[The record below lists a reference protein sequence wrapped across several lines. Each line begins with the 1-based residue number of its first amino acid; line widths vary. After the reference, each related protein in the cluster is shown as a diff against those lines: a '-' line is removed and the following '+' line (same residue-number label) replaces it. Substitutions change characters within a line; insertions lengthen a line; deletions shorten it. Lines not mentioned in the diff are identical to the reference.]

1 MKQKEEIGGSPT
13 IKEFIKAGYPCLFM
27 PTVEPEVAKS
37 RVQKALVDLG
47 MESIPFGMWKVTTG
61 LIVGRAD
68 GTVPPVERAKDLLDA
83 LALIEVSK
91 EPIVSIFYNVRQFV
105 AHHQII
111 QQLLDSVMAARLRG
125 SHIILVGPHIELPSE
140 LKNLVTYV
148 DCPLPTRDA
157 ILEEYKKL
165 TTAYSADIELPS
177 DKEER
182 EDLLRA
188 AATAA
193 VGLDM
198 MGAENALALS
208 LATCGSVNIKVIQA
222 QKEQEVK
229 KSDVL
234 EFISSDET
242 MDDVGGFKA
251 LKEWFNK
258 RRRVFTD
265 EAREYG
271 LPYPK
276 GVLIVGPAGCLAGDT
291 VLPFRRGNK
300 NSGRLLTVREAYY
313 KFNQIPRAGKGRGGF
328 KSGARYLW
336 SPEIPTQTLSMLDDG
351 FIGYHEIED
360 IVYSGVKEIYEVEVE
375 SGRTIRVTHEH
386 PFLKSNGDFS
396 PLAAL
401 EVGQSVMLRDMRA
414 GTGRSLKPYEDR
426 RRVVHSVPFHPHAW
440 DHWVSVSSTEPWK
453 QANYKRI
460 HFARLVVE
468 ADMNKMS
475 VDSLISVVRSKP
487 REAAALRYLG
497 SDVVVH
503 HLDGNELNDSR
514 ENLQVLTK
522 AEHDL
527 LSNQNSRSRLRFS
540 TAVEECI
547 TRIERIGEEDTFDI
561 VMREPHRNYVAHGFV
576 VHNTGKSL
584 TAKAIASYLR
594 LPLLRLD
601 MGKIFRSLVG
611 ESESAIRMAL
621 QVAEAVSPVVLWMD
635 EIDKGLAGMK
645 GSGELDSG
653 VTSRVISTI
662 LTWRQETKSPV
673 ILAATANEVQS
684 IPSMVYRKGRLDEVW
699 ATDLPFEEEREEIF
713 AIHLRK
719 RKRDP
724 AKYNVA
730 QLAAQSPEFT
740 GSEIEGCLEDAMFA
754 AFDRGEEVST
764 SHILR
769 ALKETIPQARRDAEE
784 VASVRAWVETRARLV
799 SGGESERKPTDQTNV
814 RQLKMTKKTKE
825 KEK

>member
-1 MKQKEEIGGSPT
+1 MAQKEVVGGSPT

-27 PTVEPEVAKS
+27 PTVEPEVAKA
-37 RVQKALVDLG
+37 RVQKALVELG
-47 MESIPFGMWKVTTG
+47 MESIQFGMWKVTTG
-61 LIVGRAD
+61 LVVGRAD
-68 GTVPPVERAKDLLDA
+68 GTIPAVERAKDLLDA

-91 EPIVSIFYNVRQFV
+91 EPIVAIFYNVRQFV

-125 SHIILVGPHIELPSE
+125 SHIILVGPHLELPPE

-157 ILEEYKKL
+157 ILEEYRKL
-165 TTAYSADIELPS
+165 TTAYSADIELPA
-177 DKEER
+177 DKDER

-208 LATCGSVNIKVIQA
+208 LATCGNVNIKVIQA

-276 GVLIVGPAGCLAGDT
+276 GVLIVGPAGCLSGDT
-291 VLPFRRGNK
+291 VLPFRRGRR
-300 NSGRLLTVREAYY
+300 NSGRLLSVRDAYF
-313 KFNQIPRAGKGRGGF
+313 KFNGIPRAGKGQGKHR
-328 KSGARYLW
+328 SGSQYLW
-336 SPEIPTQTLSMLDDG
+336 DSAVPTQTLSLRDDG

-360 IVYSGVKEIYEVEVE
+360 IVYSGEKEVFLVETD
-375 SGRTIRVTHEH
+375 SGRTVKTTAEH
-386 PFLKSNGDFS
+386 PFLTPQHEFV
-396 PLAAL
+396 PLSKL
-401 EVGQSVMLRDMRA
+401 TVGSSVLLRDLR
-414 GTGRSLKPYEDR
+414 GGDGRKSVVYNDR
-426 RRVVHSVPFHPHAW
+426 RKMVHSIPFHPVAW
-440 DHWVSVSSTEPWK
+440 DHWISVSKDEPWK
-453 QANYKRI
+453 QVNYKRT
-460 HFARLVVE
+460 HLARLVVE
-468 ADMNKMS
+468 AEMNKMELTDFIQ
-475 VDSLISVVRSKP
+475 VLRTDPMK
-487 REAAALRYLG
+487 AAMLNFLPA
-497 SDVVVH
+497 DVVVH
-503 HLDGNELNDSR
+503 HKDGNEVNDVY
-514 ENLQVLTK
+514 ENLEPMPHVD
-522 AEHDL
+522 HL
-527 LSNQNSRSRLRFS
+527 LMHADTSKFNMRFA
-540 TAVEECI
+540 TTVEEKI
-547 TRIERIGEEDTFDI
+547 VVIESMGMEDTYDI
-561 VMREPHRNYVAHGFV
+561 VMRAPFHNYVAQGFV

-699 ATDLPFEEEREEIF
+699 ATDLPFEAEREEIF

-719 RKRDP
+719 RKRNP
-724 AKYNVA
+724 EKFNVA
-730 QLAAQSPEFT
+730 QLAAQSPDFT
-740 GSEIEGCLEDAMFA
+740 GSEIEGCIEDAMFA
-754 AFDRGEEVST
+754 AFDKGEEVST
-764 SHILR
+764 VHLLR

-784 VASVRAWVETRARLV
+784 VAAVRAWVETRARLV
-799 SGGESERKPTDQTNV
+799 SGGEDKRSPTDTTNV
-814 RQLKMTKKTKE
+814 RQLKMTKKTKGE
-825 KEK
+825 K